1 MKLHEAIAV
10 TYAAMGHEVS
20 DAALKVM
27 VADLSAYPLEG
38 VLVALSRCRKELKR
52 LSLADII
59 DRIPGGHPGPE
70 EAWAQVSVALGNED
84 VTLVWT
90 EPMREAFFVA
100 DKLSNDPIAAR
111 MAFKETYTRL
121 VAIAREK
128 AQPPVYCATLGQ
140 DASSR
145 VAVLEQAVQ
154 DGRLSPKYVSRLLP
168 YRDLP
173 EWEALAGVKL
183 LQNRDA
189 A

>member
-20 DAALKVM
+20 DAGLKVM
-27 VADLSAYPLEG
+27 VADLSAYPLDG

-84 VTLVWT
+84 ITLVWT

-100 DKLSNDPIAAR
+100 DKLSTDPVAAR
-111 MAFKETYTRL
+111 MAFKETYARL
-121 VAIAREK
+121 VAVAREK

-140 DASSR
+140 DATAR
-145 VAVLEQAVQ
+145 VAVIEQAVQ
-154 DGRLSPKYVSRLLP
+154 EGKLSATYAARLLP
-168 YRDLP
+168 YRELP

-183 LQNRDA
+183 LQKQEA

>member
-10 TYAAMGHEVS
+10 TYAAMSHEVS

-27 VADLSAYPLEG
+27 VADLSAYPLDG

-70 EAWAQVSVALGNED
+70 EAWAQVSVALNDES

-100 DKLSNDPIAAR
+100 NKLQDDPIAAR

-128 AQPPVYCATLGQ
+128 AQPPIYCATLGH
-140 DASSR
+140 DATGR
-145 VAVLEQAVQ
+145 VAALEQAVEQ
-154 DGRLSPKYVSRLLP
+154 GKLSAKYVHKLLP

-173 EWEALAGVKL
+173 DWEALAGVKL
-183 LQNRDA
+183 LQKMEA